1 MFDKLKSAFGSL
13 SRLATHT
20 ALSEKDIESAI
31 SELEMSMIES
41 DVASEVVENIT
52 RTLKEN
58 LLDLKLPRSEDKEL
72 FVLTQLKDSI
82 RSLFL
87 STPHIDLLAL
97 IRSKL
102 QRNPAGDFQPFVAL
116 FLGINGTG
124 KTTSIS
130 KVAYL
135 LKNQGFSLVLAAG
148 DTHRAGAIEQLTEHA
163 NRLKIKVIAQ
173 SYGSDPAAVAKD
185 AQLYAIAHKIDVA
198 LIDSAGRMQT
208 SKNLM
213 EEMEKIVR
221 VVKPDLKIFVA
232 DSLAGNDA
240 LSQAKEFK
248 KFTDF
253 DAAILTKADADVKGG
268 AALSIAYV
276 TQRPIIYLGVGQ
288 EYVDLEP
295 FDVEGFIES
304 LLGGREI

>member
-1 MFDKLKSAFGSL
+1 MFDKLKSAFSSL
-13 SRLATHT
+13 SHLATHT
-20 ALSEKDIESAI
+20 ALSEKDIDSAL

-41 DVASEVVENIT
+41 DVAAEAVDNIIK
-52 RTLKEN
+52 TLRQRLRDMKI
-58 LLDLKLPRSEDKEL
+58 PRSEDKEQ
-72 FVLTQLKDSI
+72 FVILQLKESI
-82 RSLFL
+82 RALF
-87 STPHIDLLAL
+87 SQTPQINLMAA
-97 IRSKL
+97 IRTKL
-102 QRNPAGDFQPFVAL
+102 QKNSGVDFQPFVVL

-124 KTTSIS
+124 KTTTVS
-130 KVAYL
+130 KVAHL
-135 LKNQGFSLVLAAG
+135 LKTNGFSTVLAAG

-163 NRLKIKVIAQ
+163 NRMKLKIIAQ

-185 AQLYAIAHKIDVA
+185 AQLYAISHKIDVA

-221 VVKPDLKIFVA
+221 VVRPDLKIFVA

-253 DAAILTKADADVKGG
+253 DAAILTKADADAKGG

-288 EYVDLEP
+288 GYTDLEA
-295 FDVEGFIES
+295 FDIERFIES
-304 LLGGREI
+304 LLGR

>member
-1 MFDKLKSAFGSL
+1 MFEKLKSAFGSL

-20 ALSEKDIESAI
+20 ALSEKDVDSAI
-31 SELEMSMIES
+31 SDLEMSMIES
-41 DVASEVVENIT
+41 DVASEVVENVVHA
-52 RTLKEN
+52 LKQN
-58 LLDLKLPRSEDKEL
+58 LVDLKIPRSEDKE
-72 FVLTQLKDSI
+72 QLVVSKLKESI
-82 RSLFL
+82 RSLFA
-87 STPHIDLLAL
+87 STPKVDLLLL
-97 IRSKL
+97 IKSKL
-102 QRNPAGDFQPFVAL
+102 QKNVAGEFQPFVVL

-124 KTTSIS
+124 KTTTVS

-148 DTHRAGAIEQLTEHA
+148 DTHRAGAIEQLSEHA
-163 NRLKIKVIAQ
+163 SRLKIKVVAQ

-185 AQLYAIAHKIDVA
+185 AQLYAIAHKVDVA

-248 KFTDF
+248 RFTDF
-253 DAAILTKADADVKGG
+253 DAAILTKADADVRGG

-288 EYVDLEP
+288 EYGDLEQ
-295 FDVEGFIES
+295 FDIEGFIES
-304 LLGGREI
+304 LLGN

>member
-20 ALSEKDIESAI
+20 ALSEKDVDSAI
-31 SELEMSMIES
+31 SDLEMSMIES
-41 DVASEVVENIT
+41 DVASEVVENVVHA
-52 RTLKEN
+52 LKQN
-58 LLDLKLPRSEDKEL
+58 LVDLKIPRSEDKE
-72 FVLTQLKDSI
+72 QLVVSKLKESM
-82 RSLFL
+82 RSLFA
-87 STPHIDLLAL
+87 STPKVDLLLL
-97 IRSKL
+97 IKSKL
-102 QRNPAGDFQPFVAL
+102 QKNVAGEFQPFVVL

-124 KTTSIS
+124 KTTTVS

-148 DTHRAGAIEQLTEHA
+148 DTHRAGAIEQLSEHA
-163 NRLKIKVIAQ
+163 SRLKIKVVAQ

-185 AQLYAIAHKIDVA
+185 AQLYAIAHKVDVA

-248 KFTDF
+248 RFTDF
-253 DAAILTKADADVKGG
+253 DAAILTKADADVRGG

-288 EYVDLEP
+288 EYGDLEQ
-295 FDVEGFIES
+295 FDIEGFIES
-304 LLGGREI
+304 LLGN

>member
-20 ALSEKDIESAI
+20 ALSEKDVDSAI
-31 SELEMSMIES
+31 SDLEMSMIES
-41 DVASEVVENIT
+41 DVASEVVENVVHA
-52 RTLKEN
+52 LKQN
-58 LLDLKLPRSEDKEL
+58 LVDLKIPRSEDKE
-72 FVLTQLKDSI
+72 QLVVSKLKESI
-82 RSLFL
+82 RSLFA
-87 STPHIDLLAL
+87 STPKVDLLLL
-97 IRSKL
+97 IKSKL
-102 QRNPAGDFQPFVAL
+102 QKNVAGEFQPFVVL

-124 KTTSIS
+124 KTTTVS

-148 DTHRAGAIEQLTEHA
+148 DTHRAGAIEQLSEHA
-163 NRLKIKVIAQ
+163 SRLKIKVVAQ

-185 AQLYAIAHKIDVA
+185 AQLYAIAHKVDVA

-248 KFTDF
+248 RFTDF

-288 EYVDLEP
+288 EYGDLEQ
-295 FDVEGFIES
+295 FDIEGFIES
-304 LLGGREI
+304 LLGN

>member
-20 ALSEKDIESAI
+20 ALSEKDVDSAI
-31 SELEMSMIES
+31 SDLEMSMIES
-41 DVASEVVENIT
+41 DVASEVVENVVHA
-52 RTLKEN
+52 LKQN
-58 LLDLKLPRSEDKEL
+58 LVDLKIPRSEDKE
-72 FVLTQLKDSI
+72 QLVVSKLKESI
-82 RSLFL
+82 RSLFA
-87 STPHIDLLAL
+87 STPKVDLLLL
-97 IRSKL
+97 IKSKL
-102 QRNPAGDFQPFVAL
+102 QKNVAGEFQPFVVL

-124 KTTSIS
+124 KTTTVS

-148 DTHRAGAIEQLTEHA
+148 DTHRAGAIEQLSEHA
-163 NRLKIKVIAQ
+163 SRLKIKVVAQ

-185 AQLYAIAHKIDVA
+185 AQLYAIAHKVDVA

-248 KFTDF
+248 RFTDF
-253 DAAILTKADADVKGG
+253 DAAILTKADADVRGG

-288 EYVDLEP
+288 EYGDLEQ
-295 FDVEGFIES
+295 FDIEGFIES
-304 LLGGREI
+304 LLGN

>member
-1 MFDKLKSAFGSL
+1 MFEKLKSAFGSL

-20 ALSEKDIESAI
+20 ALSEKDVDSAI
-31 SELEMSMIES
+31 SDLEMSMIES
-41 DVASEVVENIT
+41 DVASEVVENVVHA
-52 RTLKEN
+52 LKQN
-58 LLDLKLPRSEDKEL
+58 LVDLKIPRSEDKE
-72 FVLTQLKDSI
+72 QLVVSKLKESI
-82 RSLFL
+82 RSLFA
-87 STPHIDLLAL
+87 STPKVDLLLL
-97 IRSKL
+97 IKSKL
-102 QRNPAGDFQPFVAL
+102 QKNVAGEFQPFVVL

-124 KTTSIS
+124 KTTTVS

-148 DTHRAGAIEQLTEHA
+148 DTHRAGAIEQLSEHA
-163 NRLKIKVIAQ
+163 SRLKIKVVAQ

-185 AQLYAIAHKIDVA
+185 AQLYAIAHKVDVA

-248 KFTDF
+248 RFTDF

-288 EYVDLEP
+288 EYGDLEQ
-295 FDVEGFIES
+295 FDIEGFIES
-304 LLGGREI
+304 LLGN